1 MVLAAAEKVHP
12 VVLGVALVEINQ
24 ITAVEV

>member
-1 MVLAAAEKVHP
+1 MVLAAALKVLP